1 MKPNRFLLTA
11 LAFAVI
17 ATADARA
24 NRGRDPFEEFRSRS
38 GGTAQVQAP
47 GASQLAPPMPVR
59 MSRGVQD
66 DGTLPR

>member
-24 NRGRDPFEEFRSRS
+24 NRGRDPFEELRLK
-38 GGTAQVQAP
+38 GGGVAQVQRTSKRAT
-47 GASQLAPPMPVR
+47 PVR
-59 MSRGVQD
+59 GSHQLGLQD
-66 DGTLPR
+66 DRTLPR

>member
-24 NRGRDPFEEFRSRS
+24 NHGRDPFEALRLKS
-38 GGTAQVQAP
+38 GGPAQVQ
-47 GASQLAPPMPVR
+47 GASEPAMPMPVR
-59 MSRGVQD
+59 ISLGVRD
-66 DGTLPR
+66 DRTLPR